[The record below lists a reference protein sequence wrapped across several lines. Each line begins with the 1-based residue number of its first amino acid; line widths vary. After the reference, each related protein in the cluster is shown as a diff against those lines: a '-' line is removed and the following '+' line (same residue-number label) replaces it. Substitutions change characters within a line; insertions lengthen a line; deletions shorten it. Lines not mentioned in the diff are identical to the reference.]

1 MRYTYNLNE
10 YFTFDFGDYRT
21 GCLDFQL
28 PSLDDGHHELTLR
41 AWDVLNH
48 SSVVSLTFV
57 TGPQYSPSGIIDVN
71 RETINN
77 NRYPITNNRYYDL
90 QGRNVSNPSSR
101 QLLIVRSQDG
111 KVKKKIY
118 RKQ

>member
-1 MRYTYNLNE
+1 M
-10 YFTFDFGDYRT
+10 
-21 GCLDFQL
+21 
-28 PSLDDGHHELTLR
+28 
-41 AWDVLNH
+41 LNH
-48 SSVVSLTFV
+48 SSVFSLTFV
-57 TGPQYSPSGIIDVN
+57 TGPQYSPSGIVDVNRETINNN

-77 NRYPITNNRYYDL
+77 NRYPINNNRYYDL

-101 QLLIVRSQDG
+101 QLLLVRSQDG